1 MLAPV
6 PKYTPV
12 TEPLHDY
19 MLAHRTPDDALLDEL
34 RAETR
39 RVVGERSV
47 MQIAA
52 EEGTFLGLLVGA
64 LGAKRVVEVGTFTG
78 YSALCMARALAP
90 GGKLLCCDV
99 SEEYTAIAR
108 RYWQKAGVADR
119 IELRL
124 GPALDTLRALPR
136 NEPIDFAFID
146 ADKES
151 YKAYYE
157 ELVAR
162 LRPGGLIA
170 IDNVLWSGQ
179 VIRDDDRSENTVAIR
194 AVNDHVAADRRVQS
208 VMLGLSDGL
217 TLARKL

>member
-1 MLAPV
+1 M

-12 TEPLHDY
+12 TDALHEY
-19 MLAHRTPDDALLDEL
+19 LLAHRTPDDPLLDEL

-39 RVVGERSV
+39 RVMGDRSV

-52 EEGTFLGLLVGA
+52 EEGTFLALLVA
-64 LGAKRVVEVGTFTG
+64 AIGAKRVVEVGTFTG
-78 YSALCMARALAP
+78 YSALCMARALPP

-99 SEEYTAIAR
+99 SEEFTAIGKR
-108 RYWQKAGVADR
+108 FWQKAGVADK

-124 GPALDTLRALPR
+124 GPALDTLRALPKH
-136 NEPIDFAFID
+136 EPIDFAFID
-146 ADKES
+146 ADKEN
-151 YKAYYE
+151 YQAYYE
-157 ELVAR
+157 EILVR

-179 VIRDDDRSENTVAIR
+179 VIRPEDQSANTVAIR

-217 TLARKL
+217 TLARKLG

>member
-1 MLAPV
+1 M

-12 TEPLHDY
+12 TEPLHEY
-19 MLAHRTPDDALLDEL
+19 LLAHRTPDDPLLDEL

-39 RVVGERSV
+39 RAMGERSG

-52 EEGTFLGLLVGA
+52 DEGTFLGLLVAAIGA
-64 LGAKRVVEVGTFTG
+64 RRVVEVGTFTG
-78 YSALCMARALAP
+78 YSALCMARALPA

-99 SEEYTAIAR
+99 SEEFTAIAR
-108 RYWQKAGVADR
+108 RFWQKAGVAER

-124 GPALDTLRALPR
+124 GPALDTLRALPK

-146 ADKES
+146 ADKEN
-151 YKAYYE
+151 YQAYYE
-157 ELVAR
+157 EILLR
-162 LRPGGLIA
+162 LRPGGLVA
-170 IDNVLWSGQ
+170 IDNVLWSGN
-179 VIRDDDRSENTVAIR
+179 VIRADDRSPNTVAIR

-217 TLARKL
+217 TLARKLG

>member
-1 MLAPV
+1 M
-6 PKYTPV
+6 PKYTLV
-12 TEPLHDY
+12 TEPLHEY
-19 MLAHRTPDDALLDEL
+19 LLAHRSPDDALLDEL

-39 RVVGERSV
+39 KALGETAR
-47 MQIAA
+47 MQISAD
-52 EEGTFLGLLVGA
+52 EGTFLGLLVGA

-78 YSALCMARALAP
+78 YSALCMARALPP

-99 SEEYTAIAR
+99 SEEFTAIAR

-119 IELRL
+119 IDLRL
-124 GPALDTLRALPR
+124 GPALDTLRALPV

-146 ADKES
+146 ADKENYQGYS
-151 YKAYYE
+151 E
-157 ELVAR
+157 EILRR

-179 VIRDDDRSENTVAIR
+179 VIKPEDQSENTVAIR
-194 AVNDHVAADRRVQS
+194 RVNDHVAADRRVQS

-217 TLARKL
+217 TLARKLG